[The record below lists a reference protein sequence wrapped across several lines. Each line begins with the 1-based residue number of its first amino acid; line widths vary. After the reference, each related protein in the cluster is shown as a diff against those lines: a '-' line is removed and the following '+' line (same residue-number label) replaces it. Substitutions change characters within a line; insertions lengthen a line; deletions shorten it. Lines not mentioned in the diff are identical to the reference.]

1 MLTELGLS
9 EAQPITLA
17 EQFAEQRVL
26 LFTIDP
32 GKMLP
37 DA

>member
-1 MLTELGLS
+1 MPDES
-9 EAQPITLA
+9 RVPEALPITLA
-17 EQFAEQRVL
+17 EQFAEWWGL
-26 LFTIDP
+26 LFPVDP